1 LSSDQGA
8 HFLNDT
14 ICMMLSH
21 LIERTSKRIKNQLR
35 EAQDKIIQLREEK
48 IAHMKD
54 AFKIINQCHES
65 IDNKKIMVAISL
77 PLRSQLKHIY

>member
-35 EAQDKIIQLREEK
+35 EAKDTIIQ
-48 IAHMKD
+48 
-54 AFKIINQCHES
+54 
-65 IDNKKIMVAISL
+65 
-77 PLRSQLKHIY
+77 